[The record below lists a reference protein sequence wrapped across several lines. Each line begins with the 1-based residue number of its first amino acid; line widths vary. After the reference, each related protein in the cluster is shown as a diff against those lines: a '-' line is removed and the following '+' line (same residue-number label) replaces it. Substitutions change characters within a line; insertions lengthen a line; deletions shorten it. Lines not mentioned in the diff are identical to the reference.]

1 MLAAGEAKGRIHL
14 ALEPGILL
22 RVAPDHPGVASMHAP
37 RENPAMP
44 LLRLLAINCA
54 AGIAVALLAL
64 GGLLAI
70 SPQLRT
76 LIFSDHSPAVP
87 IALLGGGFIV
97 TFASVVMGTAIWRI
111 GREHDGP
118 PRGGRKR
125 HVSAGAEPAPIRV
138 R

>member
-1 MLAAGEAKGRIHL
+1 MPRL
-14 ALEPGILL
+14 
-22 RVAPDHPGVASMHAP
+22 

-44 LLRLLAINCA
+44 LLRLLGINLA

-64 GGLLAI
+64 GGILAI

-125 HVSAGAEPAPIRV
+125 HVSAGAEPAPIHV

>member
-1 MLAAGEAKGRIHL
+1 MPR
-14 ALEPGILL
+14 
-22 RVAPDHPGVASMHAP
+22 P

-44 LLRLLAINCA
+44 LLRLLGINLA

-64 GGLLAI
+64 GGMLAI

-76 LIFSDHSPAVP
+76 LIFADHSPAVP
-87 IALLGGGFIV
+87 LALLGGGFIV

-111 GREHDGP
+111 GREHDAP
-118 PRGGRKR
+118 PGGGRR
-125 HVSAGAEPAPIRV
+125 RSVSALAEPAPIRV